1 MLNRHHLRIK
11 LLQWLFASR
20 QQGIQDAHQVFAQF
34 KAAAS
39 VGSRSLVMAFL
50 LLDRLMD
57 YAALRAEALTGKHL
71 ARNRQPGRA
80 HVLAS
85 NPLREMLASDQAY
98 QEALKFHGIENLTIT
113 QDMLRALFERIQ
125 EGQCLGAKGKNSEL
139 QGIAGL
145 RTVFDK
151 CITTGEWY
159 SPWQQEHNLH
169 WESDRYLIDRQVLQ
183 VLQNME
189 QGGAFPGIK
198 TMIQDWESEDP
209 MIQTFLTA
217 LLGDPDSFLDV
228 IQRHA
233 GTWDPERLA
242 QIDLILLQM
251 ACLELTSMPDIPV
264 KVTLN
269 EYIEL
274 AKVYSTPNSASF
286 VNGLL
291 DKIKDDLSSQG
302 RLVKSGRGLVQ
313 NT

>member
-1 MLNRHHLRIK
+1 
-11 LLQWLFASR
+11 
-20 QQGIQDAHQVFAQF
+20 
-34 KAAAS
+34 
-39 VGSRSLVMAFL
+39 
-50 LLDRLMD
+50 
-57 YAALRAEALTGKHL
+57 
-71 ARNRQPGRA
+71 
-80 HVLAS
+80 
-85 NPLREMLASDQAY
+85 
-98 QEALKFHGIENLTIT
+98 
-113 QDMLRALFERIQ
+113 
-125 EGQCLGAKGKNSEL
+125 
-139 QGIAGL
+139 
-145 RTVFDK
+145 
-151 CITTGEWY
+151 
-159 SPWQQEHNLH
+159 
-169 WESDRYLIDRQVLQ
+169 
-183 VLQNME
+183 
-189 QGGAFPGIK
+189 
-198 TMIQDWESEDP
+198 
-209 MIQTFLTA
+209 
-217 LLGDPDSFLDV
+217 LGDPDSFLDV